1 MIVVAGEVRF
11 GPGEIERLLPLMRAS
26 IEGARGEDGCLGYFY
41 GRDALDPDLLVISE
55 RWRDE
60 ASLEAHFKQPH
71 LLQFIGA
78 VRQAKVEAMS
88 VRMYPAGEAK
98 TLLGE

>member
-11 GPGEIERLLPLMRAS
+11 APGEIERLMPLMRAA
-26 IEGARGEDGCLGYFY
+26 IEGARGEDGCLSYCY
-41 GRDALDPDLLVISE
+41 GRDVLDPDLLVISE

-60 ASLEAHFKQPH
+60 ASLGAHLKQPH
-71 LLQFIGA
+71 LLEFIGA
-78 VRQAKVEAMS
+78 VRQAKVEATS
-88 VRMYPAGEAK
+88 VRMYPTGEAK